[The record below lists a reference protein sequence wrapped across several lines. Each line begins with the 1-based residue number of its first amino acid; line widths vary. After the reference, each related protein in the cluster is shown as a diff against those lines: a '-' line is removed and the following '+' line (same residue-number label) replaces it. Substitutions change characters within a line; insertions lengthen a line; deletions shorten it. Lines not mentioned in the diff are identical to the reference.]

1 MVPMSRYL
9 LVLVAVCFVHSVR
22 SYTGPAIGLH
32 KFTSTY
38 RSGPAST
45 PITAVPAAETN
56 LTNAP
61 VMNEGV
67 GKRQRVRNALR
78 KVRQN
83 LDGILLFTKNRRRV
97 EKNFPVEGRK
107 YELARKQPQPYEIE
121 QELATKYASIESVEE
136 RAYQIVLDLG
146 LVKPSA

>member
-1 MVPMSRYL
+1 MVPISRHL
-9 LVLVAVCFVHSVR
+9 LAVAAVCLVHSVR

-32 KFTSTY
+32 KFTSGH
-38 RSGPAST
+38 RSGPASS
-45 PITAVPAAETN
+45 PITVVPAVETN

-61 VMNEGV
+61 VMNERV
-67 GKRQRVRNALR
+67 GKRQLVRNALR
-78 KVRQN
+78 RVWQN
-83 LDGILLFTKNRRRV
+83 VGGILRFTKNRRRV